1 LSLGIAVVAVV
12 AVGAVVAGIA
22 ASRGQNEKIKHEL
35 RFFTT
40 DYVVYNHILGDT

>member
-1 LSLGIAVVAVV
+1 LSLGIAVV

-22 ASRGQNEKIKHEL
+22 ASQGQNQKIKHQL

-40 DYVVYNHILGDT
+40 DYVIYDHILGDT